1 MASGTF
7 PRTVV
12 HVDMDAFFASV
23 ETLLHP
29 EYRGKPLVV
38 GADPKIGRGV
48 VSTCNYEARKYGI
61 HSAMPIR
68 EAYRR
73 CPHAIFVRP
82 DFASYERYSRMVR
95 VVLDR
100 FSPRVEPLS
109 IDEAFLDMTGCEHFY
124 PSLRAMG
131 LAIKEAIRE
140 ATGLTASVGVAPN
153 KFLAKLA
160 SDFDK
165 PDGLVVVE
173 PGQVQAFLD
182 PLPVEKVWGV
192 GQKGASRLRAHG
204 IATVADLRRRSLA
217 WLRREFGPAFGEH
230 LYQLARGIDHRSV
243 EPYSEPQSM
252 SREITFDVDVE
263 DPSRLRSVLA
273 SLVAD
278 VGARLRR
285 EGRWARTVTL
295 KVRYPDFT
303 TITRRRT
310 ADRAFQDDDRI
321 FALASALLGSVDTR
335 RPVRLLGVG
344 VSDFVETQQ
353 ISLFEDDTRSEAVSR
368 VMDAINQ
375 RAGRRQIKRGRELY
389 RPGPP
394 PSSP

>member
-278 VGARLRR
+278 VGRPPSARRPLGPHGDAQGALPRLHHHHPAPHGGQGLSGRRPHLRAGLGPPGLCRHPPSRAAPGRGRQRLRR
-285 EGRWARTVTL
+285 NPTDL
-295 KVRYPDFT
+295 
-303 TITRRRT
+303 
-310 ADRAFQDDDRI
+310 
-321 FALASALLGSVDTR
+321 
-335 RPVRLLGVG
+335 
-344 VSDFVETQQ
+344 
-353 ISLFEDDTRSEAVSR
+353 SL
-368 VMDAINQ
+368 
-375 RAGRRQIKRGRELY
+375 
-389 RPGPP
+389 
-394 PSSP
+394 